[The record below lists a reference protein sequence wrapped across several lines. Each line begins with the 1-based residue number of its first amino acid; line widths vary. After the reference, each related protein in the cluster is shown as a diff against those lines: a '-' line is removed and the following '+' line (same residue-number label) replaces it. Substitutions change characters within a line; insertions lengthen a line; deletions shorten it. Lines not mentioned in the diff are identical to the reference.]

1 MIRKIRTYFNK
12 LYKDTKGGTITILLL
27 FLLPIL
33 LFTFISRIEQTRVL
47 RATNVTL
54 ENAVEESARY
64 GAMMIDPGS
73 QAIGEPLIAYN
84 RAIPVIEEHLKTFL
98 LLDDNF
104 NGVSGS
110 SFESIEYQ
118 CIIYN
123 GIDGIEGYKYE
134 DYFNNYY
141 EDNQVAYMVKLSSN
155 EKPTIIENTIYGHDT
170 FNPLTFFVN
179 DDGIFNEYGVF
190 TEESI
195 DAIKVTMDA
204 PGVLLYVK
212 AKINPVIVNQDEDD
226 YKETVARWAYA
237 KIVKRD
243 DGEDFIDEGE
253 YYGDDEEVGYED

>member
-54 ENAVEESARY
+54 EYAVEESARY

-123 GIDGIEGYKYE
+123 GIEGIEGYKY
-134 DYFNNYY
+134 
-141 EDNQVAYMVKLSSN
+141 
-155 EKPTIIENTIYGHDT
+155 
-170 FNPLTFFVN
+170 
-179 DDGIFNEYGVF
+179 
-190 TEESI
+190 
-195 DAIKVTMDA
+195 
-204 PGVLLYVK
+204 
-212 AKINPVIVNQDEDD
+212 
-226 YKETVARWAYA
+226 
-237 KIVKRD
+237 
-243 DGEDFIDEGE
+243 
-253 YYGDDEEVGYED
+253 